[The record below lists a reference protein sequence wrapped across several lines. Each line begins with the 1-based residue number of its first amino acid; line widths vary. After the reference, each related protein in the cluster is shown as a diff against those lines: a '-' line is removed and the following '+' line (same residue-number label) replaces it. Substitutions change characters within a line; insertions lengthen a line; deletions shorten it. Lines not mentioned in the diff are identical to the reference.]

1 MSDLQN
7 QTPANTYKGLLQVGD
22 YTDGITNNTGSNALQ
37 VTDGAGVNT
46 ALALSTARVGVGNTS
61 PQAELDVSG
70 GIEATTLNTSGAVT
84 GGSVS
89 TSGAVTAGSVVATS
103 GSLNLVGTDTEMFAA
118 SNGDDIQFKFNGGK
132 KASINNAGLFA
143 AGDGSNVV
151 PSFRFTDDL
160 DTGMFRPA
168 NNEIAFSTASNEAM
182 RIDSAGNV
190 GIGTSP
196 DAKLHLST
204 TGTDGLRL
212 GVNSQN
218 YYHMIRPEGDSLY
231 LGADDGGTGGPGA
244 DIRFNVKGDEKMRID
259 TDGKVG
265 IGTLSPS
272 APLEVVSTTGGVI
285 MPRMND
291 LQRDAIS
298 SPTDGEMIFNTS
310 TNTLNVY
317 NGTAW
322 RALTDTAV

>member
-70 GIEATTLNTSGAVT
+70 GIEATTLTASGAVTAGSVSTSGAVT

-89 TSGAVTAGSVVATS
+89 TSGAVTGGSVSTSGAVTGGSVSTSGAVTAGSVSTSGSVTAGSVVATS

-118 SNGDDIQFKFNGGK
+118 SNGDDIQFRFNGGK
-132 KASINNAGLFA
+132 KASVNNAGLFT
-143 AGDGSNVV
+143 AGDGTRVV

-168 NNEIAFSTASNEAM
+168 NNEIAFSTASNEVM
-182 RIDSAGNV
+182 RIDS
-190 GIGTSP
+190 
-196 DAKLHLST
+196 
-204 TGTDGLRL
+204 
-212 GVNSQN
+212 
-218 YYHMIRPEGDSLY
+218 
-231 LGADDGGTGGPGA
+231 
-244 DIRFNVKGDEKMRID
+244 
-259 TDGKVG
+259 DGKVG

-285 MPRMND
+285 MPRMNNS
-291 LQRDAIS
+291 QRDAIS